1 MYNISDST
9 IVDATDNKAID
20 ATRFIHSVR
29 RSNLPIL
36 PIIIIYYLLFIIYY
50 LLFIIYYLLFI
61 IYYLLFII
69 YYYYYYYIIKLFTF
83 WTILNY
89 IIIF

>member
-69 YYYYYYYIIKLFTF
+69 YYLLFIIYYLLLIIYYYYY
-83 WTILNY
+83 Y
-89 IIIF
+89 